1 MRADARR
8 NYEQILAAAEAEV
21 ARAGADASLEEIARR
36 AGVGSATL
44 HRHFPSRQSL
54 LEAVFHDRV
63 VALCDRA
70 HQLAAA
76 GDDPGRALAD
86 WLRELAA
93 YGATTRG
100 LAKSLL
106 GGTPSGPSGTPN
118 GPSGTPSTTASGPSS
133 TPSTTA
139 GGPGG
144 TPGTTANGPSST
156 PNTTA
161 GGPGGTPGTTA
172 NGPSGTPNTTANGPG
187 GSPST
192 TASTCEALLVEAG
205 DELLRPAQAAG
216 AVRPEVTIVD
226 LLTLVNAVS
235 LATETSPDAG
245 AEAARLATLALDGV
259 RPRL

>member
-1 MRADARR
+1 
-8 NYEQILAAAEAEV
+8 V

-36 AGVGSATL
+36 AGVGAATL
-44 HRHFPSRQSL
+44 HRHFPSRQTL

-70 HQLAAA
+70 HELAARSTA
-76 GDDPGRALAD
+76 GPASTSVGAGPASTSVGAGPASTSVGAGPASTSVGAGPASTSVGAGRADASDDAAGRALAD

-106 GGTPSGPSGTPN
+106 GGAPD
-118 GPSGTPSTTASGPSS
+118 TTASS
-133 TPSTTA
+133 
-139 GGPGG
+139 
-144 TPGTTANGPSST
+144 
-156 PNTTA
+156 
-161 GGPGGTPGTTA
+161 
-172 NGPSGTPNTTANGPG
+172 
-187 GSPST
+187 
-192 TASTCEALLVEAG
+192 CEALLIEAG
-205 DELLRPAQAAG
+205 EELLRPAQAAG

-235 LATETSPDAG
+235 LATEASPDAG

-259 RPRL
+259 RPRP